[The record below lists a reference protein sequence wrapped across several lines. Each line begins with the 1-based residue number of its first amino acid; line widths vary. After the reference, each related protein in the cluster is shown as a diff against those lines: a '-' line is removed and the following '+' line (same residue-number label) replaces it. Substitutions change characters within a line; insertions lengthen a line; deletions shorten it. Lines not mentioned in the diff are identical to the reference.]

1 MHECLLVM
9 QISERSDI
17 MKKLHLWIGLGCLAF
32 LPACATTGAHLAI
45 NPVGPRV
52 ASAGSLVGVGS
63 LVVYSAASPFN
74 DNYTEDHSS
83 YKILASD
90 GQLVRRVHNY
100 IVGDFTYE
108 PPSNVQLAAGSYVV
122 RAESQ
127 DYGLVNVPVVIR
139 GGQTTRVYLDC
150 ASQPANLRTARNTVK
165 LPDGQVIGWSAS
177 L

>member
-1 MHECLLVM
+1 
-9 QISERSDI
+9 
-17 MKKLHLWIGLGCLAF
+17 MKKLLVWIGLGCLAF
-32 LPACATTGAHLAI
+32 LPACATTGARLAI
-45 NPVGPRV
+45 DPVGPRL
-52 ASAGSLVGVGS
+52 ASAGSPAGVGS
-63 LVVYSAASPFN
+63 LVVYSASAPFN

-90 GQLVRRVHNY
+90 GTLIRRVHNY
-100 IVGDFTYE
+100 IVGDFTDE
-108 PPSNVQLAAGSYVV
+108 PPSNVQLPAGTYTV

-139 GGQTTRVYLDC
+139 GGETTRVYLDC
-150 ASQPANLRTARNTVK
+150 SSQPANLRAARNTVK